1 MQTTEQTDTSRV
13 LTAGELAEVIKLS
26 RHYKQ
31 WSQEQLAALSGLSV
45 RTIQRVERGEP
56 SDFDTRRA
64 LASALEFEDIDAL
77 NKPFE
82 IPTDEKLKAEKE
94 KFDREHITLDAL
106 PLARG
111 RELAKLVEMHSMDLS
126 TPGFDMKREAEEEF
140 AALVDYMREYREC
153 KELYS
158 EVQKFDVYDQIQRHI
173 DVLRKHGV
181 SLCYAERKLQIKFN
195 NDDTHA
201 RPFRTSALYVI
212 AFPLGKEPKQ
222 IVTPREMA
230 MGL

>member
-64 LASALEFEDIDAL
+64 PASALEFEDIDAL

-106 PLARG
+106 PLATG

-140 AALVDYMREYREC
+140 AALVDYMREYRDC
-153 KELYS
+153 NELYS
-158 EVQKFDVYDQIQRHI
+158 EVQKFDVYDQIQQHI
-173 DVLRKHGV
+173 DMLRKQGV
-181 SLCYAERKLQIKFN
+181 SLCYAVRKLQMKFN
-195 NDDTHA
+195 TDDTQA
-201 RPFRTSALYVI
+201 KPFRTSAL
-212 AFPLGKEPKQ
+212 
-222 IVTPREMA
+222 
-230 MGL
+230 